1 MKLGTKHP
9 YYRES
14 GFNILQMKGRTS
26 RIGLTNSRE
35 RIAIRENGL
44 TNSREGIAIRE
55 NKLSNSRK
63 RISNPLEQITNPWE
77 RIAQLDITIYL
88 WLFFY

>member
-26 RIGLTNSRE
+26 RIGLSNSRE
-35 RIAIRENGL
+35 RIAIRENELSKSRERIAILEKGL
-44 TNSREGIAIRE
+44 SNSRERIAIRE
-55 NKLSNSRK
+55 NELSTSRE
-63 RISNPLEQITNPWE
+63 RITNLLEQITNP
-77 RIAQLDITIYL
+77 
-88 WLFFY
+88 